1 MQLHETFQACL
12 PASLPDA
19 YVAAQPGRWKE
30 RVRNSWHLHN
40 TVAAILQPQRCKG
53 HCCVQLPASASGL
66 ALAWGCRTMKSLH
79 TTQELEQGVR
89 ARHEH
94 VGMRDGRGLLEV
106 VLEPLPAR
114 LGRQAVDVHAPPNRH
129 RAVRAAAAA
138 APPAPLP
145 APGGAQMP
153 CPENPDNHLRWLS
166 PEKPST
172 APSFRYLPVPSPAAP
187 CFIAKKSGQ
196 PRGNTDNP
204 GLLATGR

>member
-1 MQLHETFQACL
+1 MHAVSSSSLLCVLMFKQMQLHETFQACL
-12 PASLPDA
+12 PASLPDSCTTWTLE
-19 YVAAQPGRWKE
+19 GE
-30 RVRNSWHLHN
+30 SEDSWHLHN
-40 TVAAILQPQRCKG
+40 RGSYTQPQRCKG

-145 APGGAQMP
+145 APGGAQALP
-153 CPENPDNHLRWLS
+153 WKTWRHLRS
-166 PEKPST
+166 
-172 APSFRYLPVPSPAAP
+172 
-187 CFIAKKSGQ
+187 
-196 PRGNTDNP
+196 
-204 GLLATGR
+204 LA